1 MAGWWSVSHSI
12 LVFDGVCVLCS
23 HWVSFVLRHDR
34 QRLYQFAAMQTSTGR
49 KLLIEHGIDPD
60 DPKSFL
66 LLDAGRGYTDTDAIV
81 RVLRSFGGRWK
92 IVSILMALVPRF
104 VRDPLYRWTARNR
117 YRWFGR
123 HDVCIVPSA
132 QSADRFLM

>member
-1 MAGWWSVSHSI
+1 MSPSI

-34 QRLYQFAAMQTSTGR
+34 QRLYNFAAMQTPAGR
-49 KLLIEHGIDPD
+49 GLLIEHGLDPD
-60 DPKSFL
+60 DPTSFL
-66 LLDAGRGYTDTDAIV
+66 LLEAGRSYTDTDAIV

-92 IVSILMALVPRF
+92 IVAALMALVPRF
-104 VRDPLYRWTARNR
+104 VRDPMYRWMARNR
-117 YRWFGR
+117 YRLFGR

-132 QSADRFLM
+132 HSADRFLM

>member
-1 MAGWWSVSHSI
+1 VTHSI

-34 QRLYQFAAMQTSTGR
+34 RRLYKFAAMQTSTGR
-49 KLLIEHGIDPD
+49 ELLIERDIDPD

-66 LLDAGRGYTDTDAIV
+66 LLERGRSYTDTDAIV
-81 RVLRSFGGRWK
+81 RVLGSFGGRWQV
-92 IVSILMALVPRF
+92 VSVLLAVVPRW
-104 VRDPLYRWTARNR
+104 VRDPMYRWTARNR
-117 YRWFGR
+117 YRLFGR
-123 HDVCIVPSA
+123 HDVCIVPNA

>member
-1 MAGWWSVSHSI
+1 VSNSI

-34 QRLYQFAAMQTSTGR
+34 RRLYKFAAMQTSTGR
-49 KLLIEHGIDPD
+49 GLLIEHGIDPD

-66 LLDAGRGYTDTDAIV
+66 LLQDGHSYTDTDAIV

-92 IVSILMALVPRF
+92 IVSALLALVPRF
-104 VRDPLYRWTARNR
+104 VRDPMYRWTARNR
-117 YRWFGR
+117 YRLFGR
-123 HDVCIVPSA
+123 HDVCSVPSA
-132 QSADRFLM
+132 QSADRFLR

>member
-1 MAGWWSVSHSI
+1 MSPSI

-23 HWVSFVLRHDR
+23 HWVGFVLRHDR
-34 QRLYQFAAMQTSTGR
+34 HDRYQFAAMQTATGR
-49 KLLIEHGIDPD
+49 ELLVNNGLDPD

-66 LLDAGRGYTDTDAIV
+66 LFEDGRSYTDTDAIV

-92 IVSILMALVPRF
+92 VAATLLALVPRF
-104 VRDPLYRWTARNR
+104 IRDPSYRWVARNR
-117 YRWFGR
+117 YRLFGK

-132 QSADRFLM
+132 PGAHRFLK